1 MKTPTLFIIAG
12 LLFCTIS
19 SCNDHNSEFNLEQ
32 IPTEHPG
39 DLLFMQRAFPLG
51 KIDTEAYSKAIEW
64 KQLQPKPKAG
74 ADPIW
79 EFAGPLNIGGRIS
92 DIAIHPTEAD
102 TYYIGAASGGIFKT
116 TDGGGSWVPIFDDQ
130 QYLSIGDIEISDA
143 DPDKMYVGTG
153 EPNAGGGSLAYDGNG
168 IFKSED
174 GGITW
179 ASKGLPDIGS
189 VGKIVIDP
197 NDDETL
203 YVGAMGP
210 LFRKDSNRGV
220 YKSSNGGNTWD
231 QILTVTDST
240 GVIDMAIH
248 PTNSNIVYAATWER
262 VRTTAYRVYGGAT
275 SRIYRS
281 QDAGTTWNELT
292 VGLPSLPADKGRISI
307 DISQSNPDVLY
318 ALYANRNGSIQ
329 GVYKTTNGGDSWSTQ
344 SIVGLNNV
352 GFHWWFG
359 GIFIDPTNEN
369 TIYNVGF
376 EIEKSTDGGLNWG
389 TAFPG
394 VHVDQHAMAFNPSVA
409 GEVLLGNDGG
419 LYLSF
424 DDGASSIKN
433 ETLPITQYYRINSDP
448 QNSDRRY
455 GGSQDNSTFR
465 TTTAGLS
472 DFVIINGGD
481 GFMPLIDP
489 TNSSVIYALSQRGFL
504 RKSIDDAAS
513 FTTALTGIDPAEL
526 KNWDTP
532 IVFDPADSDI
542 LFYGAERVY
551 KTTDGA
557 ANWTAISTNLHDGP
571 YAGNNGFGTIV
582 SLDVSPLDSD
592 KITAGTDDGNV
603 WVTSNGGASWTNVS
617 ASLPDRWITKV
628 LHSRFDTNTL
638 YVTISGYRFGE
649 DFGHVY
655 KSTDLGA
662 NWTNIGTSL
671 PDIPVNDIVQDS
683 FGNLFL
689 GTDIGVLASNNE
701 GATWAALG
709 INMPAVVV
717 TDLSIHE
724 ADGILFAG
732 TYGRSSYKLD
742 ISTNVLTVDEVTA
755 NFSVVLY
762 PNPANDFISIELP
775 ISGQLKG
782 GIYNSLGQLVMSLEL
797 KDGERFQHVD
807 ISELSTG
814 VYFVSLE
821 IDQTKITKRIIKK

>member
-1 MKTPTLFIIAG
+1 MKSTILFALCGSLIM
-12 LLFCTIS
+12 LFTACSDTQS
-19 SCNDHNSEFNLEQ
+19 KLNLDQ
-32 IPTEHPG
+32 IPSERPG
-39 DLLFMQRAFPLG
+39 DLLFMQRAFPYG
-51 KIDTEAYSKAIEW
+51 KIDTEAYSKAIQW
-64 KQLQPKPKAG
+64 KQLQPKSAG

-79 EFAGPLNIGGRIS
+79 EFSGPLNIGGRIS
-92 DIAIHPTEAD
+92 DIAIDPSEAD

-116 TDGGGSWVPIFDDQ
+116 TDGGSNWTPIFDDQ
-130 QYLSIGDIEISDA
+130 QYLSIGDIEVSNLN
-143 DPDKMYVGTG
+143 PDKIYVGTG

-210 LFRKDSNRGV
+210 LFRKDSNRGI
-220 YKSSNGGNTWD
+220 YKSSNGGDTWS
-231 QILTVTDST
+231 QVLSVTDST

-262 VRTTAYRVYGGAT
+262 VRTTAYRVYGGET

-281 QDAGTTWNELT
+281 DDAGSTWNELT

-307 DISQSNPDVLY
+307 DISQSNPNVLY

-329 GVYKTTNGGDSWSTQ
+329 GVYKTINGGDSWSTQ
-344 SIVGLNNV
+344 SIAGLTNV

-359 GIFIDPTNEN
+359 GVFVDPSNEN
-369 TIYNVGF
+369 IIYNVGF
-376 EIEKSTDGGLNWG
+376 DMAKSTDGGLNWAP
-389 TAFPG
+389 TFVG
-394 VHVDQHAMAFNPSVA
+394 VHVDQHALAFNPSVA

-419 LYLSF
+419 LYTSF
-424 DDGASSIKN
+424 DDGGSSVKN
-433 ETLPITQYYRINSDP
+433 ETLPITQFYRINSDP
-448 QNSDRRY
+448 QNSDRLY

-465 TTTAGLS
+465 TTTGGLS

-513 FTTALTGIDPAEL
+513 FTTVLTGIDPAEL

-532 IVFDPADSDI
+532 IVFDPANSNT

-557 ANWTAISTNLHDGP
+557 ANWTAISPILHDGP
-571 YAGNNGFGTIV
+571 YAGNNGFGTVIAI
-582 SLDVSPLDSD
+582 DVSPLDSD
-592 KITAGTDDGNV
+592 IISAGTDDGNV
-603 WVTSNGGASWTNVS
+603 WVTSNGGTSWANVS
-617 ASLPDRWITKV
+617 STLPDRWITKV
-628 LHSRFDTNTL
+628 LQSRFDANTL
-638 YVTISGYRFGE
+638 YITISGYRFGE

-662 NWTNIGTSL
+662 NWTNIGLTL
-671 PDIPVNDIVQDS
+671 PDIPVNDIVQDQ

-701 GATWAALG
+701 GTSWEALG
-709 INMPAVVV
+709 INMPSVVV

-724 ADGILFAG
+724 ADGLLYAG

-742 ISTNVLTVDEVTA
+742 ISEDVLSVTDITMQA
-755 NFSVVLY
+755 EIIVY
-762 PNPANDFISIELP
+762 PNPVLESLTIQLP
-775 ISGQLKG
+775 EAGTFNG
-782 GIYNSLGQLVMSLEL
+782 AIYNSLGQKMMSLAFTNQDSLQTINMSGLES
-797 KDGERFQHVD
+797 G
-807 ISELSTG
+807 I
-814 VYFVSLE
+814 YFVSL
-821 IDQTKITKRIIKK
+821 TGNNSKFTKRIIKK